1 MNEASDRVSD
11 AEAARPVLEVYRGE
25 RLHSPSSVG
34 IGSSAVPRRNWMLE
48 IGVEKVDAPS
58 AASPKMG
65 GMPVKTAR
73 GVEFWGEYRT
83 YPGFWGGLQLCPGY
97 GPRLWQYPVGT
108 RVEAAS
114 GDGIRARARV
124 QMGAEDESA
133 GTDESCCIGGRRRRV
148 VPPSGVDTVAVVVRE
163 AATDEPRLGK
173 FPYADS

>member
-48 IGVEKVDAPS
+48 IGRKGRC
-58 AASPKMG
+58 PKRCKCVPTCG
-65 GMPVKTAR
+65 K
-73 GVEFWGEYRT
+73 GVPKRSS
-83 YPGFWGGLQLCPGY
+83 GLQLKRGPRIRNLCPGY